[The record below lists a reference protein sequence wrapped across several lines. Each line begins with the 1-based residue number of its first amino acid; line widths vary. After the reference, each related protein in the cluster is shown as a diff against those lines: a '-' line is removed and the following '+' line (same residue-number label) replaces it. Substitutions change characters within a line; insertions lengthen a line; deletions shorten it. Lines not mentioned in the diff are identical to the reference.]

1 MNSPATE
8 SVRLHGPKSPVT
20 LRTVTTDEAGQR
32 IDNFLMRHFKTV
44 PRSRVYRL
52 LRKGEVRVNRKRV
65 DAEYRIQEGDE
76 VRLPPVR
83 IDAGNEPGRPSGS
96 LVELIERAVIY
107 QDKHLLV
114 IDKPAGVAVH
124 GGSGMSFGV
133 IEALR
138 ASRPR
143 ETLELVHRLDRD
155 TSGCLLVARDR
166 ATLTALHA
174 LIRNGGMH
182 KTYLGLVAGSWQL
195 GTKRID
201 APLATDNRQHGERH
215 VRVAAAGKDSVSVFK
230 PVQFFGSLATL
241 MEVDIP
247 TGRTHQIRVHASFA
261 GHPLL
266 GDDKY
271 GDRDR
276 NAELKQHGLKRT
288 FLHAQSVA
296 FEWPGSGVPFHVSAP
311 LPAELAA
318 VLDAIQPVKRSAKRA
333 ETKRA
338 GAKRPGAKHAGSQ
351 EGGAPLKR
359 SAGSSGQCLGQF
371 ETHAAQYRAQAN
383 QRQTDECARIAA
395 VDRVAQRDAE
405 SFALETTGAIERHLQ
420 QPHSARWCPRRA
432 GGIPPAW
439 YRRIRAPRGRCAAP
453 PPPPS

>member
-1 MNSPATE
+1 MTPTIPQDSPPSRA
-8 SVRLHGPKSPVT
+8 PKSAVA
-20 LRTVTTDEAGQR
+20 LHTVSGEEAGQR

-65 DAEYRIQEGDE
+65 DADYRIAEGDE
-76 VRLPPVR
+76 LRLPPVR
-83 IDAGNEPGRPSGS
+83 MESAAEPGRPSLS
-96 LVELIERAVIY
+96 LLQLIEGAVIF
-107 QDKHLLV
+107 QDRHLLV
-114 IDKPAGVAVH
+114 LDKPAGVAVH

-166 ATLTALHA
+166 KTLTALHA
-174 LIRNGGMH
+174 LIRDGGMH
-182 KTYLGLVAGSWQL
+182 KTYLALVSGSWQL

-201 APLATDNRQHGERH
+201 APLATDNRMHGERH
-215 VRVAAAGKDSVSVFK
+215 VRVAATGKNSVSVFK
-230 PVQFFGSLATL
+230 PVQFFGRLATL

-271 GDRDR
+271 GDRER
-276 NAELKQHGLKRT
+276 NAELKQQGLRRV

-296 FEWPGSGVPFHVSAP
+296 FDWPGTGVPFHASAP
-311 LPAELAA
+311 MPADLAA
-318 VLDAIQPVKRSAKRA
+318 VLDSLTSTERKAPGKRKATR
-333 ETKRA
+333 TR
-338 GAKRPGAKHAGSQ
+338 
-351 EGGAPLKR
+351 R
-359 SAGSSGQCLGQF
+359 S
-371 ETHAAQYRAQAN
+371 
-383 QRQTDECARIAA
+383 
-395 VDRVAQRDAE
+395 
-405 SFALETTGAIERHLQ
+405 
-420 QPHSARWCPRRA
+420 
-432 GGIPPAW
+432 
-439 YRRIRAPRGRCAAP
+439 
-453 PPPPS
+453 

>member
-1 MNSPATE
+1 M
-8 SVRLHGPKSPVT
+8 
-20 LRTVTTDEAGQR
+20 RTVTADESGQR

-65 DAEYRIQEGDE
+65 DAEYRIQAGDE

-83 IDAGNEPGRPSGS
+83 IEADTQPGRPSSS
-96 LVELIERAVIY
+96 LLELIEGAVIF
-107 QDKHLLV
+107 QDRHLLV

-133 IEALR
+133 IETLR

-166 ATLTALHA
+166 STLTALHA

-182 KTYLGLVAGSWQL
+182 KTYLALVAGSWQL
-195 GTKRID
+195 GSKRID

-215 VRVAAAGKDSVSVFK
+215 VRVAEAGKDSVSVFK

-271 GDRDR
+271 GDRVR
-276 NAELKQHGLKRT
+276 NADLKSHGLKRT

-296 FEWPGSGVPFHVSAP
+296 FDWPGSGVPFHVSAP
-311 LPAELAA
+311 LPKELAA
-318 VLDAIQPVKRSAKRA
+318 VLDAITPVKRSGAKGARRGKPAKR
-333 ETKRA
+333 
-338 GAKRPGAKHAGSQ
+338 
-351 EGGAPLKR
+351 
-359 SAGSSGQCLGQF
+359 
-371 ETHAAQYRAQAN
+371 
-383 QRQTDECARIAA
+383 
-395 VDRVAQRDAE
+395 
-405 SFALETTGAIERHLQ
+405 
-420 QPHSARWCPRRA
+420 
-432 GGIPPAW
+432 
-439 YRRIRAPRGRCAAP
+439 
-453 PPPPS
+453 

>member
-1 MNSPATE
+1 MNSNAPDPQRIY
-8 SVRLHGPKSPVT
+8 SPKSPVI
-20 LRTVTTDEAGQR
+20 LRTVTADEAGQR
-32 IDNFLMRHFKTV
+32 IDNFLMRHFKSV

-52 LRKGEVRVNRKRV
+52 VRKGEVRVNRKRV

-83 IDAGNEPGRPSGS
+83 IDVGDAFESDRPGRDSPGSDNTRPASGGRGGPRVPSSS
-96 LVELIERAVIY
+96 LIDLVERAVIY
-107 QDKHLLV
+107 QDKHVLV
-114 IDKPAGVAVH
+114 MDKPAGVAVH
-124 GGSGMSFGV
+124 GGSGMSFGI

-166 ATLTALHA
+166 STLTALHA

-195 GTKRID
+195 GSKRID
-201 APLATDNRQHGERH
+201 APLATDNRQYGERH
-215 VRVAAAGKDSVSVFK
+215 VRVAAAGKESVSVFK
-230 PVQFFGSLATL
+230 PVQFFGALATL

-271 GDRDR
+271 GDRER
-276 NAELKQHGLKRT
+276 NAELKRHGLKRT

-296 FEWPGSGVPFHVSAP
+296 FEWPGSGVPFHASAP

-318 VLDAIQPVKRSAKRA
+318 VIDAITPAKRRIPQG
-333 ETKRA
+333 ETPGRA
-338 GAKRPGAKHAGSQ
+338 GSKRPVR
-351 EGGAPLKR
+351 R
-359 SAGSSGQCLGQF
+359 S
-371 ETHAAQYRAQAN
+371 
-383 QRQTDECARIAA
+383 
-395 VDRVAQRDAE
+395 
-405 SFALETTGAIERHLQ
+405 
-420 QPHSARWCPRRA
+420 
-432 GGIPPAW
+432 
-439 YRRIRAPRGRCAAP
+439 GR
-453 PPPPS
+453 S

>member
-1 MNSPATE
+1 MTTSETMNSPA
-8 SVRLHGPKSPVT
+8 SDLPRSQAPKSPLT
-20 LRTVTTDEAGQR
+20 LRTIVADEAGQR
-32 IDNFLMRHFKTV
+32 IDNFLMRHFRTV

-83 IDAGNEPGRPSGS
+83 IEADGEPGRPSSS
-96 LVELIERAVIY
+96 LLELLERAIIF
-107 QDKHLLV
+107 QDRHLLV

-174 LIRNGGMH
+174 VIRNGGMH
-182 KTYLGLVAGSWQL
+182 KTYLALVAGSWQL

-215 VRVAAAGKDSVSVFK
+215 VRVASAGKDSVSVFK

-247 TGRTHQIRVHASFA
+247 TGRTHQIRVHAAFA
-261 GHPLL
+261 AHPLL

-271 GDRDR
+271 GDRER
-276 NAELKQHGLKRT
+276 NAELKKHGLKRT

-296 FEWPGSGVPFHVSAP
+296 FDWPGSGVPFHVSAP
-311 LPAELAA
+311 LPTELAA
-318 VLDAIQPVKRSAKRA
+318 VLDAITPVKRKTRKRA
-333 ETKRA
+333 
-338 GAKRPGAKHAGSQ
+338 S
-351 EGGAPLKR
+351 
-359 SAGSSGQCLGQF
+359 
-371 ETHAAQYRAQAN
+371 
-383 QRQTDECARIAA
+383 
-395 VDRVAQRDAE
+395 
-405 SFALETTGAIERHLQ
+405 
-420 QPHSARWCPRRA
+420 
-432 GGIPPAW
+432 
-439 YRRIRAPRGRCAAP
+439 APRKPR
-453 PPPPS
+453 

>member
-8 SVRLHGPKSPVT
+8 LFRPQGPKTAVT
-20 LRTVTTDEAGQR
+20 LRTVTADEAGQR

-65 DAEYRIQEGDE
+65 EAEYRIQEGDE

-83 IDAGNEPGRPSGS
+83 IDAEATPGRPSSS
-96 LVELIERAVIY
+96 LLELIEGAVIF
-107 QDKHLLV
+107 QDRHLLV
-114 IDKPAGVAVH
+114 INKPAGVAVH

-155 TSGCLLVARDR
+155 TSGCLAIARDR
-166 ATLTALHA
+166 STLTALHA

-182 KTYLGLVAGSWQL
+182 KTYLALVAGSWQL

-201 APLATDNRQHGERH
+201 APLETDNRQHGERH
-215 VRVAAAGKDSVSVFK
+215 VRVAQAGKDSVSVFK
-230 PVQFFGSLATL
+230 PVQFFGPLATL

-271 GDRDR
+271 GDRER
-276 NAELKQHGLKRT
+276 NGELKAYGLKRT
-288 FLHAQSVA
+288 FLHAQSLA

-311 LPAELAA
+311 LPEELSA
-318 VLDAIQPVKRSAKRA
+318 VLDAITPMKRSGTKGDGSKGARRSKPAKR
-333 ETKRA
+333 
-338 GAKRPGAKHAGSQ
+338 
-351 EGGAPLKR
+351 
-359 SAGSSGQCLGQF
+359 
-371 ETHAAQYRAQAN
+371 
-383 QRQTDECARIAA
+383 
-395 VDRVAQRDAE
+395 
-405 SFALETTGAIERHLQ
+405 
-420 QPHSARWCPRRA
+420 
-432 GGIPPAW
+432 
-439 YRRIRAPRGRCAAP
+439 
-453 PPPPS
+453 

>member
-1 MNSPATE
+1 MNSPATAVPP
-8 SVRLHGPKSPVT
+8 VRAPKSPLT
-20 LRTVTTDEAGQR
+20 LRTVTADESGQR

-65 DAEYRIQEGDE
+65 DAEYRIQAGDE

-83 IDAGNEPGRPSGS
+83 IEADAQPGRPSSS
-96 LVELIERAVIY
+96 LIELIEGAVIF
-107 QDKHLLV
+107 QDRHLLV

-133 IEALR
+133 IETLR

-155 TSGCLLVARDR
+155 TSGCLLIARDR
-166 ATLTALHA
+166 STLTALHA

-182 KTYLGLVAGSWQL
+182 KTYLALVAGSWQL

-215 VRVAAAGKDSVSVFK
+215 VRVAEAGKDSVSVFK
-230 PVQFFGSLATL
+230 PVQFFGALATL

-271 GDRDR
+271 GDRVR
-276 NAELKQHGLKRT
+276 NADLKSHGLKRT

-296 FEWPGSGVPFHVSAP
+296 FDWPGSGVPFHVSAP
-311 LPAELAA
+311 LPKELAA
-318 VLDAIQPVKRSAKRA
+318 VLDAITPVKRSGAKSGRPGKPAKR
-333 ETKRA
+333 
-338 GAKRPGAKHAGSQ
+338 
-351 EGGAPLKR
+351 
-359 SAGSSGQCLGQF
+359 
-371 ETHAAQYRAQAN
+371 
-383 QRQTDECARIAA
+383 
-395 VDRVAQRDAE
+395 
-405 SFALETTGAIERHLQ
+405 
-420 QPHSARWCPRRA
+420 
-432 GGIPPAW
+432 
-439 YRRIRAPRGRCAAP
+439 
-453 PPPPS
+453 

>member
-1 MNSPATE
+1 MNRDAALPARAQ
-8 SVRLHGPKSPVT
+8 SAKSPVT
-20 LRTVTTDEAGQR
+20 LRTVTADEAGQR

-52 LRKGEVRVNRKRV
+52 VRTGEVRVNRKRV
-65 DAEYRIQEGDE
+65 AAEYRIQQGDE
-76 VRLPPVR
+76 LRLPPVR
-83 IDAGNEPGRPSGS
+83 IDAGDEPGRGLRQPSSS

-124 GGSGMSFGV
+124 GGSGMSFGI

-166 ATLTALHA
+166 GTLTALHA
-174 LIRNGGMH
+174 VIRNGGMH

-195 GTKRID
+195 GSKRID

-215 VRVAAAGKDSVSVFK
+215 VRVAAAGKDSVSIFK
-230 PVQFFGSLATL
+230 PVQFFGALATL
-241 MEVDIP
+241 MEIDIP

-276 NAELKQHGLKRT
+276 NAELKRLGLRRT

-296 FEWPGSGVPFHVSAP
+296 FEWPGSGVPFHASAP
-311 LPAELAA
+311 LPGELSA
-318 VLDAIQPVKRSAKRA
+318 VLDAITPVKRRVPP
-333 ETKRA
+333 RNLP
-338 GAKRPGAKHAGSQ
+338 KRP
-351 EGGAPLKR
+351 
-359 SAGSSGQCLGQF
+359 
-371 ETHAAQYRAQAN
+371 
-383 QRQTDECARIAA
+383 AR
-395 VDRVAQRDAE
+395 
-405 SFALETTGAIERHLQ
+405 G
-420 QPHSARWCPRRA
+420 
-432 GGIPPAW
+432 
-439 YRRIRAPRGRCAAP
+439 
-453 PPPPS
+453 

>member
-1 MNSPATE
+1 MNSNVPE
-8 SVRLHGPKSPVT
+8 PERDYSPKSPVI
-20 LRTVTTDEAGQR
+20 LRTVTADEAGQR
-32 IDNFLMRHFKTV
+32 IDNFLMRYFKSV

-52 LRKGEVRVNRKRV
+52 VRKGEVRVNRKRV

-83 IDAGNEPGRPSGS
+83 IDAGDESGRDGPGHVSAGRGGPRLPSSS
-96 LVELIERAVIY
+96 LIELIERAVIF

-166 ATLTALHA
+166 STLTALHA
-174 LIRNGGMH
+174 LIRNGGVH

-215 VRVAAAGKDSVSVFK
+215 VRVAAAGKESVSVFK
-230 PVQFFGSLATL
+230 PVQFFGALATL

-271 GDRDR
+271 GDRER
-276 NAELKQHGLKRT
+276 NAELKRHGLKRT

-296 FEWPGSGVPFHVSAP
+296 FEWPGSGVPFHASAP

-318 VLDAIQPVKRSAKRA
+318 VIDAITPVKRRTPQGTASGRA
-333 ETKRA
+333 SPQ
-338 GAKRPGAKHAGSQ
+338 RPVR
-351 EGGAPLKR
+351 R
-359 SAGSSGQCLGQF
+359 S
-371 ETHAAQYRAQAN
+371 
-383 QRQTDECARIAA
+383 
-395 VDRVAQRDAE
+395 
-405 SFALETTGAIERHLQ
+405 
-420 QPHSARWCPRRA
+420 
-432 GGIPPAW
+432 
-439 YRRIRAPRGRCAAP
+439 GRN
-453 PPPPS
+453 

>member
-1 MNSPATE
+1 MSEFMNTPIVDAP
-8 SVRLHGPKSPVT
+8 RLYVPKSPVT
-20 LRTVTTDEAGQR
+20 LRTVTADEAGQR

-52 LRKGEVRVNRKRV
+52 LRKGEVRVNRKRIE
-65 DAEYRIQEGDE
+65 AEYRIQEGDE

-83 IDAGNEPGRPSGS
+83 IEAGDEPGRPSSS
-96 LVELIERAVIY
+96 LLELLERAIIF

-155 TSGCLLVARDR
+155 TSGCLLIARDR

-182 KTYLGLVAGSWQL
+182 KTYLALVSGSWQL

-215 VRVAAAGKDSVSVFK
+215 VRVAPAGKDSVSVFK
-230 PVQFFGSLATL
+230 PVQFFGPLATL

-271 GDRDR
+271 GDRER
-276 NAELKQHGLKRT
+276 NAELKSHGLKRT

-311 LPAELAA
+311 LPEELAA
-318 VLDAIQPVKRSAKRA
+318 VLDAITPMKRRASPGKSAPRA
-333 ETKRA
+333 
-338 GAKRPGAKHAGSQ
+338 
-351 EGGAPLKR
+351 APRK
-359 SAGSSGQCLGQF
+359 
-371 ETHAAQYRAQAN
+371 
-383 QRQTDECARIAA
+383 
-395 VDRVAQRDAE
+395 
-405 SFALETTGAIERHLQ
+405 
-420 QPHSARWCPRRA
+420 PRR
-432 GGIPPAW
+432 
-439 YRRIRAPRGRCAAP
+439 
-453 PPPPS
+453 

>member
-1 MNSPATE
+1 MNTEAPVLTSP
-8 SVRLHGPKSPVT
+8 RPGIKSPIV
-20 LRTVTTDEAGQR
+20 LHTVSDDESGQR

-65 DAEYRIQEGDE
+65 DAEYRLATGDE

-83 IDAGNEPGRPSGS
+83 IEPEGQPGRPSQS
-96 LVELIERAVIY
+96 LLELIEGAVIF
-107 QDKHLLV
+107 QDRHLLV
-114 IDKPAGVAVH
+114 IDKPSGVAVH

-166 ATLTALHA
+166 STLTALHA
-174 LIRNGGMH
+174 LIRNGGLH
-182 KTYLGLVAGSWQL
+182 KTYMALVAGSWQL

-201 APLATDNRQHGERH
+201 APLSTDSRERGERH
-215 VRVAAAGKDSVSVFK
+215 VRVAAAGKASVSVFK

-247 TGRTHQIRVHASFA
+247 TGRTHQIRVHASYA

-271 GDRDR
+271 GDRER
-276 NAELKQHGLKRT
+276 NAELKRHGLKRT

-311 LPAELAA
+311 LPADLVG
-318 VLDAIQPVKRSAKRA
+318 VLDALTDTRARAKTPRAARARSA
-333 ETKRA
+333 
-338 GAKRPGAKHAGSQ
+338 
-351 EGGAPLKR
+351 
-359 SAGSSGQCLGQF
+359 
-371 ETHAAQYRAQAN
+371 
-383 QRQTDECARIAA
+383 
-395 VDRVAQRDAE
+395 
-405 SFALETTGAIERHLQ
+405 
-420 QPHSARWCPRRA
+420 
-432 GGIPPAW
+432 
-439 YRRIRAPRGRCAAP
+439 
-453 PPPPS
+453 

>member
-1 MNSPATE
+1 MNSE
-8 SVRLHGPKSPVT
+8 SAAPERIYQPKSPVT
-20 LRTVTTDEAGQR
+20 MRTVTADEAGQR

-52 LRKGEVRVNRKRV
+52 VRKGEVRVNRKRV

-83 IDAGNEPGRPSGS
+83 IDAGDEPGRPSSS
-96 LVELIERAVIY
+96 LLELLERAVIF
-107 QDKHLLV
+107 QDRHLLV
-114 IDKPAGVAVH
+114 VDKPAGVAVH

-155 TSGCLLVARDR
+155 TSGCLLIARDR

-182 KTYLGLVAGSWQL
+182 KTYMALVAGSWQL

-215 VRVAAAGKDSVSVFK
+215 VKVAPAGKDSVSVFK
-230 PVQFFGSLATL
+230 PLQFFGPLATL

-271 GDRDR
+271 GDHDR

-318 VLDAIQPVKRSAKRA
+318 VIDAITPVKRKASKDAA
-333 ETKRA
+333 
-338 GAKRPGAKHAGSQ
+338 AKRP
-351 EGGAPLKR
+351 APKR
-359 SAGSSGQCLGQF
+359 PASK
-371 ETHAAQYRAQAN
+371 RA
-383 QRQTDECARIAA
+383 
-395 VDRVAQRDAE
+395 V
-405 SFALETTGAIERHLQ
+405 RH
-420 QPHSARWCPRRA
+420 
-432 GGIPPAW
+432 
-439 YRRIRAPRGRCAAP
+439 
-453 PPPPS
+453 

>member
-1 MNSPATE
+1 MNSPGTE
-8 SVRLHGPKSPVT
+8 SARLHGPKSPVT

-83 IDAGNEPGRPSGS
+83 IDSGTEPGRPSGS

-143 ETLELVHRLDRD
+143 ENLELVHRLDRD

-276 NAELKQHGLKRT
+276 NAELKQYGLKRT

-318 VLDAIQPVKRSAKRA
+318 VIDAIQPMKRSAKRRQA
-333 ETKRA
+333 PQPRA
-338 GAKRPGAKHAGSQ
+338 NPQG
-351 EGGAPLKR
+351 
-359 SAGSSGQCLGQF
+359 
-371 ETHAAQYRAQAN
+371 
-383 QRQTDECARIAA
+383 
-395 VDRVAQRDAE
+395 RVATSTVRRPKAIRSPRCAIPSSNE
-405 SFALETTGAIERHLQ
+405 SAADR
-420 QPHSARWCPRRA
+420 SMRWDPRCRST
-432 GGIPPAW
+432 
-439 YRRIRAPRGRCAAP
+439 RITKCQAPR
-453 PPPPS
+453 S

>member
-1 MNSPATE
+1 MNSDLVVPE
-8 SVRLHGPKSPVT
+8 RLYVPKSPVT
-20 LRTVTTDEAGQR
+20 LRTVTADEAGQR

-52 LRKGEVRVNRKRV
+52 VRKGEVRVNRKRV

-83 IDAGNEPGRPSGS
+83 IDAGDEPGRPSSS
-96 LVELIERAVIY
+96 LLELIESAVIY

-124 GGSGMSFGV
+124 GGSGMSFGI

-166 ATLTALHA
+166 TTLTALHA

-182 KTYLGLVAGSWQL
+182 KTYLGLVSGSWQL
-195 GTKRID
+195 GTKRVD

-215 VRVAAAGKDSVSVFK
+215 VRVAPAGKDSVSIFK

-271 GDRDR
+271 GDRER

-296 FEWPGSGVPFHVSAP
+296 FEWPGSGVPFHASAP
-311 LPAELAA
+311 LPSELAA
-318 VLDAIQPVKRSAKRA
+318 VLDSITPMK
-333 ETKRA
+333 
-338 GAKRPGAKHAGSQ
+338 
-351 EGGAPLKR
+351 
-359 SAGSSGQCLGQF
+359 
-371 ETHAAQYRAQAN
+371 
-383 QRQTDECARIAA
+383 
-395 VDRVAQRDAE
+395 
-405 SFALETTGAIERHLQ
+405 
-420 QPHSARWCPRRA
+420 RRA
-432 GGIPPAW
+432 PE
-439 YRRIRAPRGRCAAP
+439 RGATARKKKP
-453 PPPPS
+453 KSVSR